1 MTELLTAAFEEA
13 SHLPAEDQDRFA
25 QWILAELKDEAAWA
39 ARFTKSQTVLADMAA
54 EALAEHRDGRT
65 QPFPTTASR

>member
-39 ARFTKSQTVLADMAA
+39 ASFSKSQSVLAELAA
-54 EALAEHRDGRT
+54 EAVAEYRSGRT
-65 QPFPTTASR
+65 EPFPTTESR

>member
-1 MTELLTAAFEEA
+1 MTDLLAAAFEEA

-39 ARFTKSQTVLADMAA
+39 ASFSKSQSVLADLAA
-54 EALAEHRDGRT
+54 EALAEHRSGHT
-65 QPFPTTASR
+65 QPFPASDSR